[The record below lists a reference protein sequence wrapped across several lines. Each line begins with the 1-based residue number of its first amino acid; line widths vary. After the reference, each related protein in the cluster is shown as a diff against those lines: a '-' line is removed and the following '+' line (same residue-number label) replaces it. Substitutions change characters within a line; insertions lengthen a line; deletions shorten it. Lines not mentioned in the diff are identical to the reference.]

1 MGRWNIMDTEL
12 CVGVI
17 AMILLYLL
25 GRVLYPEVDGHRRII
40 PEPNK
45 LLVNYAEAVGQI
57 YGSEEE

>member
-1 MGRWNIMDTEL
+1 MDTEL

-25 GRVLYPEVDGHRRII
+25 GRVLYPEASDHRRII

-45 LLVNYAEAVGQI
+45 LLMPYEEAVGQI
-57 YGSEEE
+57 YGGEEE